1 MRKEKVLLKA
11 TWSDTDSKES
21 ESLASKNARYNPNDF
36 LAFIASAESM
46 HDNDIDDEF
55 TDYQKAKFLNNL
67 VVEHE
72 KMIKNYL
79 RDHNIL
85 EALKTNIDVL
95 KEEKT
100 NYLRKLDFLMSSCLQ
115 CCYKHMMSDKTYFTS
130 LETYN
135 GSTVI
140 FGDGSLAHVKGKG
153 SIAISS
159 CPKLDGVFYV
169 DELKANLL
177 SISQMC
183 ENELRVNFPITLM
196 E

>member
-1 MRKEKVLLKA
+1 
-11 TWSDTDSKES
+11 
-21 ESLASKNARYNPNDF
+21 
-36 LAFIASAESM
+36 
-46 HDNDIDDEF
+46 
-55 TDYQKAKFLNNL
+55 
-67 VVEHE
+67 
-72 KMIKNYL
+72 
-79 RDHNIL
+79 
-85 EALKTNIDVL
+85 
-95 KEEKT
+95 
-100 NYLRKLDFLMSSCLQ
+100 
-115 CCYKHMMSDKTYFTS
+115 MMSDKTYFTS

-177 SISQMC
+177 SISQMY